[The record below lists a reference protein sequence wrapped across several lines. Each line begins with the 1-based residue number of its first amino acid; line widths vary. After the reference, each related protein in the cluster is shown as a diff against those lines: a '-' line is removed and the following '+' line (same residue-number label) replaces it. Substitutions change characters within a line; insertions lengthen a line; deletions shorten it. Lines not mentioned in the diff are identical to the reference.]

1 MENINKNEFL
11 IKITCITF
19 CRLFFLSLHL
29 HARNQE
35 QHLYNVARLIIH
47 LTIFREG
54 VYSSNAIQQKHSCS

>member
-35 QHLYNVARLIIH
+35 QHLYNVAR
-47 LTIFREG
+47 
-54 VYSSNAIQQKHSCS
+54 